1 MESKW
6 YVVVTNLAGNCIL
19 DEFQAGIVADYDLDP
34 DMEVISEHDNEESAA
49 AACDKYANENNI
61 PEFGTLVLKSMACP
75 KCGNRDMDSLIMDDM
90 DYCTCEKCG
99 TKYDPLEK

>member
-34 DMEVISEHDNEESAA
+34 DMEIVSEHDTEELAA
-49 AACDKYANENNI
+49 AVCTQYAQENNM
-61 PEFGTLVLKSMACP
+61 PEFGTLVMASMACP
-75 KCGNRDMDSLIMDDM
+75 NH
-90 DYCTCEKCG
+90 
-99 TKYDPLEK
+99 